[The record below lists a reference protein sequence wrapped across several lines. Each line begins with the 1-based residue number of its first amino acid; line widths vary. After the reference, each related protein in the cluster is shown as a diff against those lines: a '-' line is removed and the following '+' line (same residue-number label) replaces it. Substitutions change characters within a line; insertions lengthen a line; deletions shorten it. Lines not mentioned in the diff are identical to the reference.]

1 MNSFAWM
8 SYSFAGLDAGP
19 LVEGRRVCDWGQ
31 GQGADQA
38 RAVGVDGR
46 GGIKEKAPLAGW
58 LAGLLRE
65 SYGCPIPHYLCPK
78 STTRSQLVPQQTV
91 ITIHLSQCLTI
102 MTAAQSI
109 TLLFCN

>member
-46 GGIKEKAPLAGW
+46 EGINGKAPLADR
-58 LAGLLRE
+58 LAGLSE
-65 SYGCPIPHYLCPK
+65 
-78 STTRSQLVPQQTV
+78 T
-91 ITIHLSQCLTI
+91 
-102 MTAAQSI
+102 
-109 TLLFCN
+109 